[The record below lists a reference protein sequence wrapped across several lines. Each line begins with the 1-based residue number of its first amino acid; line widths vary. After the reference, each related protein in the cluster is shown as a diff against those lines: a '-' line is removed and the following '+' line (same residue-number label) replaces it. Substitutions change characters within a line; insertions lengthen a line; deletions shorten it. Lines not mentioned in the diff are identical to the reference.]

1 MTTVWSPD
9 GLHYELALSDLQQKA
24 KENMMPFSRMFIYLL
39 QYIMKLDKLSA
50 DSFSANSLFVSW
62 NVCKGIKG
70 HT

>member
-24 KENMMPFSRMFIYLL
+24 KENIMPFSRMFIYLL

-50 DSFSANSLFVSW
+50 D
-62 NVCKGIKG
+62 
-70 HT
+70 